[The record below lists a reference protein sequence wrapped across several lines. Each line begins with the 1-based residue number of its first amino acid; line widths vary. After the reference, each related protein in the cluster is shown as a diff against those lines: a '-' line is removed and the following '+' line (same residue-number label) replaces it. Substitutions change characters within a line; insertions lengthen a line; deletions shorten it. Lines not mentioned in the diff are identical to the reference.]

1 MGDFVEEDD
10 VIAEIETDKVS
21 HYNTHTHT
29 HTHTHT
35 LHCWYI
41 QTALQVPAPVSGV
54 LEELLVADGD
64 TVTAGTELAR
74 IRVSGQHHTHSHRHS
89 LTHIPLCVASTLME
103 LLSDIE
109 YSTL

>member
-21 HYNTHTHT
+21 RYNTHTHT
-29 HTHTHT
+29 S
-35 LHCWYI
+35 LLVYI

-74 IRVSGQHHTHSHRHS
+74 IRVSGQHHTHSLTSHPHS
-89 LTHIPLCVASTLME
+89 LTYHSVLWVLSWSCYRRVY
-103 LLSDIE
+103 LL
-109 YSTL
+109 